1 MALFL
6 AFLTSGFS
14 TLIILFIL
22 AIFMLLN
29 QDIKIPASRTFHAAL
44 IVLLLIVALDFGDD
58 LFAGR
63 TSYRI
68 QTLPIEKI
76 VQYRTITSTLLY
88 MLRPVV
94 ILLQLM
100 IVAPGRRIKIPC
112 ITLALIN
119 AAVYAPALFGS
130 RAAFWIDHNDQW
142 HGGMLH
148 YSVYIV
154 QLVYVA
160 LLYFFS
166 MIYFNNDDIKRS
178 ILLLA
183 IVFLAIVSAFLE
195 YLDLLPGRVTQ
206 ITAIC
211 TLAYYLYLTSISYHE
226 MRVQVTESK
235 LKMEQDKM
243 TILRNQIQPHFI
255 YNSLSIIQTLVKTD
269 PSNALDAIEHFSDY
283 LKAHF
288 QAIQTEH
295 MIAFDQEL
303 ENVRAYLALAQAD
316 YTRKVEVIYDLQELD
331 FCLPQLSLE
340 PIVENAIKH
349 GTGPNGGTI
358 SISTWSTIDSYVLTV
373 SDSGTGEY
381 DLTEKQKKRLG
392 VGIANTRSR
401 LASLCG
407 GTLEMDKHTDGTVIR
422 ITIPKDRQET
432 EADVQ

>member
-100 IVAPGRRIKIPC
+100 IVAPSQRIKIPC

-119 AAVYAPALFGS
+119 AAVYVPALFGS

-154 QLVYVA
+154 QLVYVT

-183 IVFLAIVSAFLE
+183 IVFLAIAAV
-195 YLDLLPGRVTQ
+195 
-206 ITAIC
+206 
-211 TLAYYLYLTSISYHE
+211 
-226 MRVQVTESK
+226 
-235 LKMEQDKM
+235 
-243 TILRNQIQPHFI
+243 
-255 YNSLSIIQTLVKTD
+255 
-269 PSNALDAIEHFSDY
+269 
-283 LKAHF
+283 
-288 QAIQTEH
+288 
-295 MIAFDQEL
+295 
-303 ENVRAYLALAQAD
+303 
-316 YTRKVEVIYDLQELD
+316 
-331 FCLPQLSLE
+331 
-340 PIVENAIKH
+340 
-349 GTGPNGGTI
+349 
-358 SISTWSTIDSYVLTV
+358 
-373 SDSGTGEY
+373 
-381 DLTEKQKKRLG
+381 
-392 VGIANTRSR
+392 VGIVF
-401 LASLCG
+401 
-407 GTLEMDKHTDGTVIR
+407 KF
-422 ITIPKDRQET
+422 
-432 EADVQ
+432 